1 MNVIFAKKNDIKNYP
16 PSKKFINR
24 LENARKD
31 DEIKKSKLFMSRSM
45 SMANTAENTT
55 MVVQVYYIFNSHIYN
70 FNQIQQELN
79 SSVVNFFKKNLHDE
93 LHSCI
98 LDLDD
103 QMISYEYNI
112 TIIYNEVYLII

>member
-70 FNQIQQELN
+70 FNQI
-79 SSVVNFFKKNLHDE
+79 
-93 LHSCI
+93 
-98 LDLDD
+98 
-103 QMISYEYNI
+103 
-112 TIIYNEVYLII
+112 